1 MSWVFPDFK
10 MQWLVDETKKNLPQ
24 ELNFLHEG
32 ENAEKAA
39 EMFRNFKWL
48 KVPKIFW
55 NLSTKRVLTMD
66 FLEGG
71 QVNDLEYIKSNNIDA
86 FEVANKIGQLYSNMI
101 FTNGFVHSDPHPGNI
116 LVKKAPHGVE
126 IILLDH
132 GLYAVRIFQK
142 MIYGVFLSD
151 VIVCCSQNLTD
162 RFRYN
167 YSKLWLS
174 ILKVDREGM
183 RYHSGTLGIKRE
195 LYPLFA
201 CMLTGRPWE
210 SVVAGI
216 DKTKQSSE
224 EVCEK
229 IHQKKMKKKIKN

>member
-1 MSWVFPDFK
+1 MGTASLAQVLLSYYLLTYINFPRHTIIDSQVHRATLKTGEKVAVKVQHPYVKGNSIVDMKTMEVLCKIMSWVFPDFK

-39 EMFRNFKWL
+39 EMFRNYKWL

-55 NLSTKRVLTMD
+55 YLSTQRVLTMD

-132 GLYAVRIFQK
+132 GLYAVRLFQ
-142 MIYGVFLSD
+142 
-151 VIVCCSQNLTD
+151 
-162 RFRYN
+162 
-167 YSKLWLS
+167 
-174 ILKVDREGM
+174 
-183 RYHSGTLGIKRE
+183 
-195 LYPLFA
+195 
-201 CMLTGRPWE
+201 
-210 SVVAGI
+210 
-216 DKTKQSSE
+216 
-224 EVCEK
+224 
-229 IHQKKMKKKIKN
+229 